1 MARQNKLTQAQ
12 ETLNRLIIHP
22 RMKIVPDQV
31 TGKTYA
37 LCIMETDNEQE
48 TRIQRHVSDYYSPEL
63 LTAFIHG
70 MYTGKTNPYV

>member
-12 ETLNRLIIHP
+12 ETLNRLITHP

-31 TGKTYA
+31 AGKTYA
-37 LCIMETDNEQE
+37 LCIMETDDEQE

>member
-1 MARQNKLTQAQ
+1 MTKKSKLVQAQ
-12 ETLNRLIIHP
+12 EALNRLITHP